1 MSGETRRPGNF
12 IDSVRIYIKA
22 GDGGD
27 GCLSFRREKFV
38 PFGGPNGGDGG
49 KGGDVYFQ
57 ADRNLTTLLELSYN
71 PHIKG
76 LDGSNGSSYNKAGR
90 DAKDITVKVPCGTIV
105 RRNGQIV
112 VDMSVHGTKVL
123 IAKGGAGG
131 RGNLAF
137 RTHYNNAPKISE
149 KGEHGQ
155 DLDLAL
161 ELKVL
166 ADVGLVGFPNAGK
179 STFLSMISS
188 ARPKIADYPFTTLS
202 PNLGMVFHKRK
213 SFVAADIPGLIAG
226 AHEGRGLGDTFL
238 RHLERTK
245 VLVHLVDPAGFDN
258 VDPVES
264 VKVIAA
270 ELRKFSPEL
279 SRKPRIIIVNKS
291 DIPGSDKV
299 FAAVKKKFRDQDVF
313 LMSAATGDGTVR
325 VMDEIVRLL
334 DETAREE
341 ATRVPEIPSEPVRVV
356 HVMDPAFRVKRGED
370 GILEITGREVERLI
384 EQTNFGQP
392 ESVLRLRNIFHKIG
406 LDKALLRQKVAEG
419 ELVRVS
425 DMEFQWDSAAGGPP
439 ARSVSRRKRKP
450 LI

>member
-12 IDSVRIYIKA
+12 IDSVRVYVKA

-49 KGGDVYFQ
+49 RGGDVYFQ

-71 PHIKG
+71 PHITG
-76 LDGSNGSSYNKAGR
+76 LDGSNGSSYNKAGK

-105 RRNGQIV
+105 RRNGEIIA
-112 VDMSVHGTKVL
+112 DMSVHGTKIL
-123 IAKGGAGG
+123 MAKGGAGG

-137 RTHYNNAPKISE
+137 RTKANNAPKISE
-149 KGEHGQ
+149 KGEHGEF
-155 DLDLAL
+155 LDLSL
-161 ELKVL
+161 ELKIL

-188 ARPKIADYPFTTLS
+188 ARPKIADYPFTTLI
-202 PNLGMVFHKRK
+202 PNLGMVYHKRK
-213 SFVAADIPGLIAG
+213 SFVAADIPGLIEG

-245 VLVHLVDPAGFDN
+245 VLVHLIDPAGFDN
-258 VDPVES
+258 VGPVES

-291 DIPGSDKV
+291 DLPEADKV
-299 FAAVKKKFRDQDVF
+299 FAAVKKKYRDCDVF
-313 LMSAATGDGTVR
+313 LMSAATGNGTVP
-325 VMDEIVRLL
+325 VLDEIVRLL

-341 ATRVPEIPSEPVRVV
+341 ALKPQEAPKGPVRAV
-356 HVMDPAFRVKRGED
+356 HMMEPAFRVKRGED
-370 GILEITGREVERLI
+370 GILEITGREVGRLI

-392 ESVLRLRNIFHKIG
+392 ESVVRLRNIFHKMG
-406 LDKALLRQKVAEG
+406 VDKALLRQGVAEG
-419 ELVRVS
+419 ELVRVN